1 MPFLY
6 LDPSL
11 EHKSKRNVL
20 TSGAASTYMFTSFEL
35 SDDNGIQMCIRDRP
49 GTVPVNHVL
58 LYAGEDADGNK
69 LWVHCASGTGV
80 VLNSPDYVTQ
90 YRRRNDVDL
99 EGDLVPA
106 ALDVEEAGESG

>member
-1 MPFLY
+1 MPDDKARHSNANRSAEETYNELMNG
-6 LDPSL
+6 SL
-11 EHKSKRNVL
+11 
-20 TSGAASTYMFTSFEL
+20 L
-35 SDDNGIQMCIRDRP
+35 SLRQRLLEDQAFAGLVE
-49 GTVPVNHVL
+49 GHVD
-58 LYAGEDADGNK
+58 AGEDADGNK

-106 ALDVEEAGESG
+106 ALDVEEAGASG

>member
-1 MPFLY
+1 MEFTEALQEFLFHQGFQRIKY
-6 LDPSL
+6 D
-11 EHKSKRNVL
+11 SKIL
-20 TSGAASTYMFTSFEL
+20 WGK
-35 SDDNGIQMCIRDRP
+35 
-49 GTVPVNHVL
+49 
-58 LYAGEDADGNK
+58 DANGNK

-106 ALDVEEAGESG
+106 ALDVEEAGTSG